1 MKQNIFNYSDYRTF
15 LRDHVQTQKESK
27 PLWSLGQWSRRLEF
41 ANTSVL
47 TNILNGVRHP
57 GQNIVERFV
66 DYFQFSDEENN
77 YFRNLVRLQK
87 KYSDPELRVL
97 IMEKLKNSHPEKKFK
112 LLDDETFQMIS
123 KWHYYAIRELVN
135 LSDFKEDITWI
146 RARLKFDVTIVEIK
160 KALKDLERLGLL
172 ARNKSGRLIYAGGSV
187 RSSSDVAVEGLKRLH
202 EEMISIARESI
213 RITDVLDRDITGIT
227 FSMKKE
233 NLPKVKELIRQFRLN
248 ISKNFESLGAGEDVY
263 QMNIQFI
270 PLTKN
275 KEQL

>member
-135 LSDFKEDITWI
+135 LSDFKEDIAWI
-146 RARLKFDVTIVEIK
+146 RARLKFEVSIPDIK
-160 KALKDLERLGLL
+160 KALKDLERLSLL
-172 ARNKSGRLIYAGGSV
+172 ARDAKGCLMYAGGSV
-187 RSSSDVAVEGLKRLH
+187 RSSTDVALEGLKRFH
-202 EEMISIARESI
+202 EEMIAIARE
-213 RITDVLDRDITGIT
+213 
-227 FSMKKE
+227 
-233 NLPKVKELIRQFRLN
+233 
-248 ISKNFESLGAGEDVY
+248 
-263 QMNIQFI
+263 
-270 PLTKN
+270 
-275 KEQL
+275 